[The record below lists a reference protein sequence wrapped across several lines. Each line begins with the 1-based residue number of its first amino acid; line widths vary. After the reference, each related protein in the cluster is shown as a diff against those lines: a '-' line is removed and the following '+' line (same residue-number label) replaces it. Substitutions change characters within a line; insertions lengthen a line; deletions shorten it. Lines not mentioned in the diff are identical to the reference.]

1 MSTYKN
7 MQRLVSSIYNSRSFN
22 IVSNSRTITVS
33 CEPFLVTKYRYSCCQ
48 NMATTTIF
56 TFYYTKVLN
65 KCKLQHTSNVHKV
78 KVMKLKTCIII

>member
-7 MQRLVSSIYNSRSFN
+7 MQRLVSSIFNSRSFN

-33 CEPFLVTKYRYSCCQ
+33 CEAFFVTKYRYSCCQ
-48 NMATTTIF
+48 NMTTTTLF
-56 TFYYTKVLN
+56 TLYYTKVLN
-65 KCKLQHTSNVHKV
+65 GYKLQHTSNVHKV